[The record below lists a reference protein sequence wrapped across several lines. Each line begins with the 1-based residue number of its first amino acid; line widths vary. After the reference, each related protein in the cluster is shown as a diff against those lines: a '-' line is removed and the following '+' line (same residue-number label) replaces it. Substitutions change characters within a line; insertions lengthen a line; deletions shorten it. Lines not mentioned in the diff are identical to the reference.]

1 MVEPILKGPK
11 YTEATKSLKPAEERP
26 MQGGEPAKRLPSLD
40 IIRRVISTEGDKAMM
55 KEFMNSLTA
64 NMKSGVTR
72 LIQIGNTV
80 FIVNYLDKNGKP
92 MAARAVEFYPMSVE
106 PDELLNR
113 FKVLP
118 NTLKELGFRSA
129 TSYTDDPEDIEK
141 IKSSG
146 VPVAISQEMMF
157 VEGEMQPMYRIELR
171 LA

>member
-11 YTEATKSLKPAEERP
+11 FTEATKSLTPPEAKPGAEP
-26 MQGGEPAKRLPSLD
+26 TKRLPSLE
-40 IIRRVISTEGDKAMM
+40 IIRRVMAAEADKSMT

-72 LIQIGNTV
+72 LVQIGNTV
-80 FIVNYLDKNGKP
+80 FIVNYLNKDGKP
-92 MAARAVEFYPMSVE
+92 MQPRMVEFYPMSVE

-113 FKVLP
+113 FKVFP

-129 TSYTDDPEDIEK
+129 VSYTDDPEDIEK

-146 VPVAISQEMMF
+146 VPVSISQEMMF
-157 VEGEMQPMYRIELR
+157 VEGEMSPMYRIELR